1 MTTKSKEIL
10 ETMLGEAIMMAN
22 PALPQSQ
29 LKITNQEMLVFTAK
43 ISLNTASSHP
53 ISVARAR
60 SGGPGRYSEV
70 MVAKPLMGGVTCDSC
85 ICKLALSNLLFLWAC
100 TLHLLGKS

>member
-1 MTTKSKEIL
+1 
-10 ETMLGEAIMMAN
+10 MMAN

-60 SGGPGRYSEV
+60 SGGPGRYSEM
-70 MVAKPLMGGVTCDSC
+70 MVAKPLQMQESQVTPP
-85 ICKLALSNLLFLWAC
+85 IKGLATIISLYLPGPPLLAD
-100 TLHLLGKS
+100 TVR